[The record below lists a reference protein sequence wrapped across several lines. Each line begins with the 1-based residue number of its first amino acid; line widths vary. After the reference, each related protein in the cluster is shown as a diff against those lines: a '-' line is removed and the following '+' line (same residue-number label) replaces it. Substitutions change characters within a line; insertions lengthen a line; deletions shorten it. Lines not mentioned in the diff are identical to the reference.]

1 MKKCLSIIVMV
12 TITFSIANCSN
23 GKSNSNSNSNSEPPV
38 VAQSPEISRPAAS
51 GYTGTVIETM
61 NTAGYTYVH
70 VDTGK
75 EKVWAAAPE
84 CQVKVG
90 DKVTVPQ
97 GAPMKN
103 YHSKTLDRTF
113 DVVYFVGAI
122 NKPGEGQTSPAGSV
136 KMPSVSPGKTP
147 AIPLDLSNIKKPENG
162 KTVEEIYSQKTDL
175 AGKQIILRG
184 KVVKFSPE
192 IMGKNWIHV
201 QDGTGT
207 KGTNDLTV
215 TSSVVVKTGD
225 TILVEGKV
233 VKDKDFGYGYKY
245 DVIIFKRNMY
255 PKFNFSSVCI
265 GADWVGRT
273 FLTNLICHAVKFKIF
288 ENEYLT
294 FHLGD
299 DRVWKN
305 PAYNDYSKHNQKEL
319 HKILLYYKSS
329 GLLTGRPLPEKYLHK
344 IECALPRQKT
354 FLSDLK
360 KFFKK
365 TT

>member
-1 MKKCLSIIVMV
+1 MKKSLSFVVMITITLSIA
-12 TITFSIANCSN
+12 TC
-23 GKSNSNSNSNSEPPV
+23 SNSEPPIV
-38 VAQSPEISRPAAS
+38 VQSPEVSLPAVS
-51 GYTGTVIETM
+51 GYAGTVIETM

-84 CQVKVG
+84 CQVKTG
-90 DKVTVPQ
+90 DKVVIPQ
-97 GAPMKN
+97 GAPMNN

-122 NKPGEGQTSPAGSV
+122 NKAGKDQTPLTGLG
-136 KMPSVSPGKTP
+136 KIPPVSPGETM
-147 AIPLDLSNIKKPENG
+147 AISLDLSGIKKPENG

-207 KGTNDLTV
+207 KGSNDLTV

-233 VKDKDFGYGYKY
+233 VQDKDFGYGYKY
-245 DVIIFKRNMY
+245 DVIIED
-255 PKFNFSSVCI
+255 
-265 GADWVGRT
+265 A
-273 FLTNLICHAVKFKIF
+273 KITV
-288 ENEYLT
+288 E
-294 FHLGD
+294 
-299 DRVWKN
+299 
-305 PAYNDYSKHNQKEL
+305 
-319 HKILLYYKSS
+319 
-329 GLLTGRPLPEKYLHK
+329 
-344 IECALPRQKT
+344 
-354 FLSDLK
+354 
-360 KFFKK
+360 
-365 TT
+365 